1 MNGDCCWRS
10 WRWSHK
16 ANMRLWPYNGLQS
29 MTKGVG
35 MLEFGK
41 FSGLSDDIDGIHF
54 SRKPRT
60 CGLREMRTVSDVARF
75 VNARVAEVGA
85 NRVPDDLRPTLE
97 AMRGGRPVSLDK
109 AMKTLDALD
118 LHGSA
123 LPTEYLAVRS

>member
-1 MNGDCCWRS
+1 M
-10 WRWSHK
+10 
-16 ANMRLWPYNGLQS
+16 M
-29 MTKGVG
+29 KGVG